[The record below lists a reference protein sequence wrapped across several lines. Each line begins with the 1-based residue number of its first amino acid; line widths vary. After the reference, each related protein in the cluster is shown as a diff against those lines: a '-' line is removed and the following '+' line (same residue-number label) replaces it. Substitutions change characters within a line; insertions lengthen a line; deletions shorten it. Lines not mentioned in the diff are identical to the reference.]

1 MEVKKNQDYIVT
13 IEDLSVEGEG
23 IGKISE
29 GELGNENGFPLFI
42 KDTVIGVDVAK
53 VRVIKVKKN
62 YGYGRLIGNHH
73 AIAKSCKAACVLSH
87 VSAAAARSNV

>member
-29 GELGNENGFPLFI
+29 GELGNENENGFPLFV
-42 KDTVIGVDVAK
+42 KDTVIGDVAK

-62 YGYGRLIGNHH
+62 Y
-73 AIAKSCKAACVLSH
+73 AMDA
-87 VSAAAARSNV
+87 

>member
-1 MEVKKNQDYIVT
+1 MKKNQDYIVT

-42 KDTVIGVDVAK
+42 KGPCHQGQKELWLWTPD
-53 VRVIKVKKN
+53 
-62 YGYGRLIGNHH
+62 GNHH
-73 AIAKSCKAACVLSH
+73 AIAKSCKAA
-87 VSAAAARSNV
+87 VSCRTSVRRLHASMYDL

>member
-23 IGKISE
+23 IGKIIE

-42 KDTVIGVDVAK
+42 KDTVIGDVAK

-62 YGYGRLIGNHH
+62 YGYGRLMEI
-73 AIAKSCKAACVLSH
+73 ITPSCKAA
-87 VSAAAARSNV
+87 VSCRTSVRRLHAPMYDL